1 MCSKLLVLIYWI
13 VISMIR
19 DTQRPLWSSRAP
31 VVPWKLVPAGTVVS
45 WERCRHNFSKVSGAQ
60 NCWHNSNLRTTFFK
74 EIFCGLVES
83 YPHKMDSVTL
93 VCLSLL
99 CLWRK
104 TEQRKENED
113 TNDVTELRREK
124 LKSKAK
130 EILCF
135 LFSSCFRKVK
145 QFDLMVLLAPQVL
158 LEYGL
163 PEIFNH
169 PTSHPRKAFEHLS
182 LLYKSI

>member
-1 MCSKLLVLIYWI
+1 MCSKLLVLIYQI

-45 WERCRHNFSKVSGAQ
+45 WERCRHNFSKVSEAQ
-60 NCWHNSNLRTTFFK
+60 NCWHNS
-74 EIFCGLVES
+74 IFCRLVES

-113 TNDVTELRREK
+113 TNDVTERRREK

-130 EILCF
+130 EIPCF

-145 QFDLMVLLAPQVL
+145 QFDLMVLLALQRFQTIQSPIPLKL
-158 LEYGL
+158 L
-163 PEIFNH
+163 
-169 PTSHPRKAFEHLS
+169 
-182 LLYKSI
+182 SI